1 MPIDLPALQEMEQH
15 AGEAERLL
23 RTLANRHRLMVL
35 CSLVNGELS
44 VGEINELVPLSQS
57 ALSQHLAVMR
67 NEGLVGTRR
76 NGQTVY
82 YSVTSDPA
90 LGVLKVLHDRYCVT
104 SLSSARKRKTRGNKS

>member
-1 MPIDLPALQEMEQH
+1 MAIELSALREMEQH
-15 AGEAERLL
+15 AGSAERLL

-35 CSLVNGELS
+35 CALVEGERS
-44 VGEINELVPLSQS
+44 VGEINSLVPLSQS

-76 NGQTVY
+76 EGQTVY

-90 LGVLKVLHDRYCVT
+90 LGVLQVLHDTFCAAPPPPR
-104 SLSSARKRKTRGNKS
+104 RKRKSKEPRR